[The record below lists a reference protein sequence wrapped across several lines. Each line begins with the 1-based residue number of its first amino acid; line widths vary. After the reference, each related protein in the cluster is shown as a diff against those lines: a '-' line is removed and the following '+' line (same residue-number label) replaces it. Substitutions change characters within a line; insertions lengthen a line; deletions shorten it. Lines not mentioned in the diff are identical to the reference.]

1 MDEGQPEIKTG
12 KSKFRSEWV
21 VAAAAMTVSILSLV
35 VYIYQA
41 KIMQEQQQTSVWP
54 YLEWILVTSTG
65 DGFYI
70 AVINKGV
77 GPAIVKKTRLTLDG
91 KETDSFQLTRD
102 LIGEEKIDS
111 LWTFYSRVDE
121 RVLAP
126 GEEVRLFH
134 IKDRENARLVLP
146 VPADVLRRITYE
158 ITFAS
163 IYGDCWTSKGLKVV
177 EGGCD

>member
-12 KSKFRSEWV
+12 KSRFRSEWV

-54 YLEWILVTSTG
+54 YLEWTVTTSTS

-70 AVINKGV
+70 SVINKGV
-77 GPAIVKKTRLTLDG
+77 GPAIVKKTRLTLDSM
-91 KETDSFQLTRD
+91 ETTSVQFTRD
-102 LIGEEKIDS
+102 LIGEKIDS
-111 LWTFYSRVDE
+111 LWAFYSRVDE

-126 GEEVRLFH
+126 GEEIRLFH
-134 IKDRENARLVLP
+134 IKDGAHARLVLP
-146 VPADVLRRITYE
+146 VPEDLMRRATYE

-163 IYGDCWTSKGLKVV
+163 IYGDCWTSYGLNVV
-177 EGGCD
+177 EGGCN

>member
-1 MDEGQPEIKTG
+1 MDEGQPEIKTRQ
-12 KSKFRSEWV
+12 SKYRSEWI
-21 VAAAAMTVSILSLV
+21 VATAAMTVSILSLV

-54 YLEWILVTSTG
+54 YLEWTVTTSTT

-70 AVINKGV
+70 SVINKGV
-77 GPAIVKKTRLTLDG
+77 GPAIVKKTRLTLDST
-91 KETDSFQLTRD
+91 ETNSVQLTRD
-102 LIGEEKIDS
+102 LFGKKIDS
-111 LWTFYSRVDE
+111 LWAFYTSVND

-126 GEEVRLFH
+126 GEEVRLLH
-134 IKDRENARLVLP
+134 VKDGAHARLVLP
-146 VPADVLRRITYE
+146 SPELLFRRVTYE

-163 IYGDCWTSKGLKVV
+163 IYGDCWTSYGLKVV